1 MSMARTVEAL
11 CDAMTIPEK
20 AGQMVMGLNAP
31 GWSGIS
37 DIDQLIRDHHLG
49 SVISCG
55 YRSLDPP
62 LALEQNN
69 GLQRLAAGSRLG
81 IPLLNAGDF
90 EQGVISQIGG
100 GVTDLPHQMGIGAVN
115 DLKAAEQA
123 ARVAGVELKALGF
136 QWTFSPLAD
145 VNLNPDN
152 PVIGVRSF
160 GDDPTRV
167 AEMTA
172 AQIRGYRAAG
182 ILSTAKHFPGH
193 GAASVDS
200 HLGLPVIASDRATLD
215 RIHIPPFVA
224 AIQQG
229 VDTVMTAHVIVPSL
243 DPDLPATLSPRVLTD
258 ILRHELGFG
267 GIIITDLMTMKAI
280 AARWTPEE
288 AAVRAVQA
296 GADIV
301 MAAGATELQTRTI
314 EVLVRAMAE
323 GTLPGKR
330 VDASVRRVLAAK
342 ERLGLFDRATVETG
356 EAEVVAGKPDHLTLA
371 DDLARRSVTL
381 VRNDDILPFDPQARG
396 VTLVAGITNVADAGR
411 RLVSHV
417 PVIAE
422 MVRNTSAGT
431 TVSWQAATDDP
442 SEVEIAEAVA
452 LARSADRIIVLTYA
466 HGALPAG
473 QARLVRALLE
483 TNKPLVAI
491 ALGTPYDITAYPE
504 VRACLA
510 CYALSF
516 VSTYLA
522 SPRAIAATIR
532 VVFGEEPE
540 GHLPV
545 ALAGLYPRG
554 HGVGYSRC

>member
-314 EVLVRAMAE
+314 EVLVRAMEE

-381 VRNDDILPFDPQARG
+381 IRNDDILPFDPQARG

-442 SEVEIAEAVA
+442 SEAEIAEAVA
-452 LARSADRIIVLTYA
+452 LAHSADRIIVLTYA
-466 HGALPAG
+466 HDALPAG

-491 ALGTPYDITAYPE
+491 ALGTSYDITAYPE
-504 VRACLA
+504 VKAYLA

-545 ALAGLYPRG
+545 ALAGLYPRS

>member
-1 MSMARTVEAL
+1 MSMTRTVEAL

-90 EQGVISQIGG
+90 EQGVNSQIAA

-115 DLKAAEQA
+115 DLEAAEQA

-152 PVIGVRSF
+152 PMIGVRSF
-160 GDDPTRV
+160 GDDPSRGV
-167 AEMTA
+167 EMTV

-200 HLGLPVIASDRATLD
+200 HLGLPVIASDRATLH
-215 RIHIPPFVA
+215 RIHFPPFVA

-314 EVLVRAMAE
+314 EVLVRAMEE

-381 VRNDDILPFDPQARG
+381 IRNDDILPFDPQARG

-442 SEVEIAEAVA
+442 SEAEIAEAVA
-452 LARSADRIIVLTYA
+452 LAHSADRIIVLTYA

-491 ALGTPYDITAYPE
+491 ALGTSYDITAYPE
-504 VRACLA
+504 VKAYLA

-545 ALAGLYPRG
+545 ALAGLYPRS